1 MKKSLISKS
10 KFLSLILRHTP
21 EEIGL
26 TLDAAGWT
34 SVEAILANTRQP
46 LTRDELIEIVETN
59 PKQRFALSDD
69 GQRIR
74 ARQGHSR
81 DVDLGLQPVAPP
93 DVLFHGTSVA
103 VRDTILTEGLQ
114 PMGRQHVHLSADVE
128 TARTV
133 GARHGK
139 PVVLQVAS
147 GALHRRG
154 QAFYLSE
161 NGVWLT
167 GPVTPEAIS
176 E

>member
-1 MKKSLISKS
+1 MKKSLIPKS
-10 KFLSLILRHTP
+10 KFLSLILRHAP

-26 TLDAAGWT
+26 TLDSAGWA

-103 VRDTILTEGLQ
+103 LQDTILTEGLK

-133 GARHGK
+133 GARHGR

-147 GALHRRG
+147 GVLHQQG

-167 GPVTPEAIS
+167 GPVAPEAIS

>member
-10 KFLSLILRHTP
+10 KFLSLILRHSP

-26 TLDAAGWT
+26 TLDGAGWAP
-34 SVEAILANTRQP
+34 VDAILANSRQP
-46 LTRDELIEIVETN
+46 ITHEELLEIVETN
-59 PKQRFALSDD
+59 PKQRFALSED
-69 GQRIR
+69 GRSIR

-81 DVDLGLQPVAPP
+81 DVDLGLKPVTPP
-93 DVLFHGTSVA
+93 SILYHGTAAATRVQ
-103 VRDTILTEGLQ
+103 ILAEGLR
-114 PMGRQHVHLSADVE
+114 PMGRHHVHLSADKE

-139 PVVLQVAS
+139 PVILQVAAS
-147 GALHRRG
+147 ALHQQG

-167 GPVTPEAIS
+167 GPVAPEALS

>member
-1 MKKSLISKS
+1 MKKSLIPKS
-10 KFLSLILRHTP
+10 KFLSLILRHAP

-26 TLDAAGWT
+26 TLNDAGWA
-34 SVEAILANTRQP
+34 SVDAILANNRQP

-81 DVDLGLQPVAPP
+81 NVDLGLKPMAPP
-93 DVLFHGTSVA
+93 DVLFHGTSIA
-103 VRDTILTEGLQ
+103 VLGTILAEGLK

-128 TARTV
+128 TARNV

-139 PVVLQVAS
+139 PAVLQVAS
-147 GALHRRG
+147 GALHQQG
-154 QAFYLSE
+154 QDFYLSE

-167 GPVTPEAIS
+167 GPIAPEAIS
-176 E
+176 Q